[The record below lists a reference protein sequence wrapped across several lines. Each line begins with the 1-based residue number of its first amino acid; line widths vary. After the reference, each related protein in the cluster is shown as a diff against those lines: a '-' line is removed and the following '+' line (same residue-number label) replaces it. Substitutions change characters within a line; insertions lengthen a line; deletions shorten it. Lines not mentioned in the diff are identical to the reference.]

1 MPLFAYVDPP
11 DVTII
16 PEYFGTRNHIPRETA
31 TVTLSK
37 PLAVVERSGSCLPYS
52 SEEAMSD
59 LQRLKMGKLYLIK
72 RDFKIF
78 SWNGGRG

>member
-11 DVTII
+11 DVSII

-37 PLAVVERSGSCLPYS
+37 PMGPACITVLRKICLNK
-52 SEEAMSD
+52 
-59 LQRLKMGKLYLIK
+59 RLKMGKLSGQLRLK
-72 RDFKIF
+72 R
-78 SWNGGRG
+78 